1 MQDYIDKLKDWAEAN
16 PTKATLIGA
25 VAIAFLIGAV
35 VF

>member
-1 MQDYIDKLKDWAEAN
+1 MNDYIDKLKDWAESN

-25 VAIAFLIGAV
+25 VAIAFVIGAL

>member
-1 MQDYIDKLKDWAEAN
+1 MRDYIEKLKDWAEAN

-25 VAIAFLIGAV
+25 VVIAFAIGAL